1 MNVIQVNN
9 DGKSPYDLYV
19 ADAPRPET
27 PPGHVLIRVSH
38 AGVNRP
44 DILQRIGAYPPPAGA
59 SPILGLEVSGYIESL
74 NLSDEEARL
83 LGWKLGDPVCAL
95 TNGGGYAQ
103 FVSVD
108 ARHLL
113 PIPAGLSLAE
123 AATLPEVALTVFT
136 NMMEGGALKAGE
148 TVLVHGGNSG
158 IGSMAIQMAKGFG
171 AKVITTVR
179 GTDKAQAVAAFGAVL
194 VIDAAA
200 GDFVDAVKAY
210 GGADVVIDIV
220 GGDYT
225 ERNLICLKPKGRL
238 VQVGVGAGAKVTVDL
253 FRIMQ
258 KQLIVTGS
266 TLRPRSADEK
276 ARLSHAVRDYVWPL
290 IEAGAIK
297 TVVEKTFPLDKAG
310 DAHAWLEAG
319 QHVGKVVLKVGG

>member
-1 MNVIQVNN
+1 M
-9 DGKSPYDLYV
+9 
-19 ADAPRPET
+19 
-27 PPGHVLIRVSH
+27 
-38 AGVNRP
+38 NRP
-44 DILQRIGAYPPPAGA
+44 DILQRVGAYPPPAGA

-74 NLSDEEARL
+74 NVSDEEVQL
-83 LGWKLGDPVCAL
+83 LGWKLGDAVCAL

-113 PIPAGLSLAE
+113 PIPKGVTMAE
-123 AATLPEVALTVFT
+123 AATLPEVSLTVYT
-136 NMMEGGALKAGE
+136 NMIEGMGLKAGE

-171 AKVITTVR
+171 ATVITTVR
-179 GTDKAQAVAAFGAVL
+179 GADKARAVAAFGADL

-200 GDFVDAVKAY
+200 GDFTEAVKGF

-225 ERNLICLKPKGRL
+225 DRNLICLKPKGRL

-276 ARLSHAVRDYVWPL
+276 ARLSHAVRDHVWPL

-319 QHVGKVVLKVGG
+319 QHVGKVVLKVSG